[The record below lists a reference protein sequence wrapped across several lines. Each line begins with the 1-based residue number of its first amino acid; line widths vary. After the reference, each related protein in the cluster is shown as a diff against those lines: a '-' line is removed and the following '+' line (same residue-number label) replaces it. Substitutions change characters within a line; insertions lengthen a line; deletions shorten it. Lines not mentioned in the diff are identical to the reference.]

1 MKLLIDANLS
11 PKILEPLRQAGYAV
25 QHVADVGLLTASDEE
40 IFDHAARGDLVVV
53 TADSDFPM
61 LLAVRATTAP
71 SVVHLRHVAELRVTD
86 LASLLVSNLPL
97 IAAELERGAIASLS
111 PVRLAVRDLPLK

>member
-25 QHVADVGLLTASDEE
+25 QHVADVRLLTASDEE
-40 IFDHAARGDLVVV
+40 IFDHAGRGGLVVV

-61 LLAVRATTAP
+61 LLAVRAAQAP
-71 SVVHLRHVAELRVTD
+71 SVVHLRRVAELRPEHVAALLLANIPSVAAD
-86 LASLLVSNLPL
+86 L
-97 IAAELERGAIASLS
+97 EGGAVVSLS
-111 PVRLAVRDLPLK
+111 PDRLSVRDLPIR

>member
-25 QHVADVGLLTASDEE
+25 QQ
-40 IFDHAARGDLVVV
+40 
-53 TADSDFPM
+53 
-61 LLAVRATTAP
+61 
-71 SVVHLRHVAELRVTD
+71 VAELRVTD